1 MAGGRGKIGSMNIS
15 TRAQRVINIGMAI
28 SLLVVVLVALLAAR

>member
-1 MAGGRGKIGSMNIS
+1 MNIS